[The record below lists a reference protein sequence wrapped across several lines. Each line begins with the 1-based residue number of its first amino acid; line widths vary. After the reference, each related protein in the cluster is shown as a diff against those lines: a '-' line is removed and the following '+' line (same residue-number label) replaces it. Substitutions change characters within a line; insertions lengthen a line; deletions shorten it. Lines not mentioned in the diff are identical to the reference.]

1 MIERLIEM
9 SVSQSLTIFNITD
22 IILILTCI
30 TNYIF
35 EFKLSTS
42 VSFILIHVEDS
53 SSQNISVEFVS
64 FENNYQNVPK

>member
-1 MIERLIEM
+1 MIERLTEM

>member
-1 MIERLIEM
+1 MIERLTEM

-53 SSQNISVEFVS
+53 SSQNTSVEFVS